1 MHSGGQCTTLN
12 DMHIRH
18 VAILSIVLALLNPAP
33 VRAQG
38 VFTAFLGASNDGDTS
53 STTYGLALGAL
64 AGGVF
69 GFEIDLGFTPDFLGD
84 EFEDSNLVTIMGNLA
99 LAIPLPVIQPYASGG
114 IGLVRSSVS
123 GPGDLLDISS
133 NDFGIDVGA
142 GLRGFFND
150 TVGVAGDFRYF
161 RRVDEGSD
169 LLDFD
174 LGTFD
179 FWRVTG
185 GVTFRF

>member
-1 MHSGGQCTTLN
+1 
-12 DMHIRH
+12 MHIRH

-99 LAIPLPVIQPYASGG
+99 LAIPLPVI
-114 IGLVRSSVS
+114 
-123 GPGDLLDISS
+123 
-133 NDFGIDVGA
+133 
-142 GLRGFFND
+142 
-150 TVGVAGDFRYF
+150 
-161 RRVDEGSD
+161 
-169 LLDFD
+169 
-174 LGTFD
+174 
-179 FWRVTG
+179 
-185 GVTFRF
+185 

>member
-1 MHSGGQCTTLN
+1 
-12 DMHIRH
+12 MHIRPL
-18 VAILSIVLALLNPAP
+18 AILAFGLAILNPAP

-38 VFTAFLGASNDGDTS
+38 VFTAFLGANSDGNTS
-53 STTYGLALGAL
+53 STTYGLSLGAL

-84 EFEDSNLVTIMGNLA
+84 EFEDSNLVIIMGNLA
-99 LAIPLPVIQPYASGG
+99 LAIPLGVIQPYVSGG

-123 GPGDLLDISS
+123 SPGDLLDVSS
-133 NDFGIDVGA
+133 NDFGMDVGG
-142 GLRGFFND
+142 GLRGFFDD
-150 TVGVAGDFRYF
+150 TVGIAGDFRYF
-161 RRVDEGSD
+161 RRVDEGAD
-169 LLDFD
+169 PLDFD

-179 FWRVTG
+179 FRRVTG